1 MKLNI
6 SNPSTGLQK
15 CIEIDDDRKLLPFYE
30 KRMAAEVKCSG
41 PAMHRIVFLQSLISI
56 VVIHM
61 YMGNSF
67 FFAHVPLFF
76 LRVKEP

>member
-30 KRMAAEVKCSG
+30 KRMAAEVQTDVSLIDLVSLFPKTSCLI
-41 PAMHRIVFLQSLISI
+41 ATKMILRDLFLQVS
-56 VVIHM
+56 
-61 YMGNSF
+61 GN
-67 FFAHVPLFF
+67 AV
-76 LRVKEP
+76 EDY

>member
-30 KRMAAEVKCSG
+30 KRMAAEVQTD
-41 PAMHRIVFLQSLISI
+41 VSLIDLVS
-56 VVIHM
+56 
-61 YMGNSF
+61 
-67 FFAHVPLFF
+67 LFP
-76 LRVKEP
+76 KTNC

>member
-30 KRMAAEVKCSG
+30 KRMAAEVRAPCTD
-41 PAMHRIVFLQSLISI
+41 LQRDHTRGQI
-56 VVIHM
+56 
-61 YMGNSF
+61 
-67 FFAHVPLFF
+67 A
-76 LRVKEP
+76 K